1 MKNRQMRILVRK
13 CFPDNPGN
21 PARVDM
27 TSGTIEINKEMF
39 SILPDYT
46 QRFILYHEAAHY
58 VLKTYDECKA
68 DDYALKRMAFKQ
80 AYSLKHHIDSVY
92 MLARDD
98 VRRKRHALL
107 SVLTLAA
114 ANGSEEALNLINKY
128 RNG

>member
-1 MKNRQMRILVRK
+1 MRILVRE

-98 VRRKRHALL
+98 VNRKIHALK
-107 SVLTLAA
+107 SVLVLMAKTG
-114 ANGSEEALNLINKY
+114 NIEAIELLNKCK
-128 RNG
+128 